1 MKGMVTLLSYSAAWC
16 QKNRAAAAPIL
27 AETIGIPE
35 QVVKNAELVFTTK
48 PTKKWLEGEALY
60 VEMLNQ
66 LGIFEGE
73 MKGKSFKDV
82 KEELFN
88 FQFISE

>member
-1 MKGMVTLLSYSAAWC
+1 
-16 QKNRAAAAPIL
+16 
-27 AETIGIPE
+27 
-35 QVVKNAELVFTTK
+35 
-48 PTKKWLEGEALY
+48 
-60 VEMLNQ
+60 MLNQ